1 MFDELNRR
9 GATVFLHPTS
19 PTCFDQL
26 GLGRPAPLIEF
37 PMDTT
42 RVIVDLIYSGT
53 LQRCANMKMIVPHA
67 GAALPALVARIA
79 AFANLPFLNP
89 RPASEQAVFE
99 ALSSLYYDLALGAHP
114 ITFAG
119 LRQIAPL
126 SQILFG
132 SDWPFSPEFAVERNL
147 GMFDQLP
154 DLSES
159 DRRAIA
165 RDNAERLFP
174 RFVKAG
180 AAGR

>member
-1 MFDELNRR
+1 M
-9 GATVFLHPTS
+9 P
-19 PTCFDQL
+19 
-26 GLGRPAPLIEF
+26 
-37 PMDTT
+37 
-42 RVIVDLIYSGT
+42 
-53 LQRCANMKMIVPHA
+53 VP
-67 GAALPALVARIA
+67 RIA

-174 RFVKAG
+174 RFAKAG